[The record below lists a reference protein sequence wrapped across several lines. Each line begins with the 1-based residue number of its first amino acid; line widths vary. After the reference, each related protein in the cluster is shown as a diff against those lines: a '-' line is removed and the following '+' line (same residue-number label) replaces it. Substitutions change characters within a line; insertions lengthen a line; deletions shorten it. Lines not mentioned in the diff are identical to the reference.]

1 MIDCNVVSP
10 MQRRCM
16 DARGL
21 SEPILAFANHLATLG
36 YTPLTIGGYTGSAR
50 HFAAWLNKAGIAVST
65 VDEQT
70 IARFARHDCRCGVGR
85 RHARLSTKYVNRVRR
100 FVHFLIDRGIV
111 ESIPSPAKKFV
122 EEPVATFQR
131 WLRDHRGLS
140 DRTIDRHGRMV
151 LRLLPALGRDPG
163 TYDAALVR
171 RVILEEFRQCSPTV
185 VKTMTMGLRGYL
197 RFLAARGACRPG
209 LDQAVPAVPEWRLS
223 TLPRYLAVGKVDQLI
238 ASCDLAKPH
247 GVRDRAI
254 LLLLARLGLRAGDV
268 LAMKFDDI
276 AWSEGTLRVCGKGRR
291 EIRLPLPQ
299 DAGDAL
305 IAYIERA
312 RPDLADER
320 IFLCASAPYRPL
332 QRSSSVSSV
341 VRLALTRAGIADPP
355 SKGAGL
361 LRHSAATGMLRAG
374 ATLDAIGA
382 VLRHRSADT
391 TVHYAKVDVPCWRRS
406 LNRGRETRD
415 VGQRS
420 RSLRRAPPL
429 TRIQVPY
436 PVQSPEEL
444 RDLRGQARR

>member
-1 MIDCNVVSP
+1 MIDCNVISP
-10 MQRRCM
+10 LHRRRM
-16 DARGL
+16 DPCGL
-21 SEPILAFANHLATLG
+21 SEPISAFANHLATLG
-36 YTPLTIGGYTGSAR
+36 YTPLTVGGYTDSAR
-50 HFAAWLNKAGIAVST
+50 HFAAWLNKVGIAASV

-70 IARFARHDCRCGVGR
+70 IIRFARHDCCCGVR
-85 RHARLSTKYVNRVRR
+85 RRYDRRSTKYVNRVRR
-100 FVHFLIDRGIV
+100 FVRFLIDRGIV
-111 ESIPSPAKKFV
+111 ESIPSPAENVV
-122 EEPVATFQR
+122 EEPVAAFQR
-131 WLRDHRGLS
+131 WLRHHRGLS

-171 RVILEEFRQCSPTV
+171 RVILEELRQCSPTY
-185 VKTMTMGLRGYL
+185 VKTMTMALRGYL

-223 TLPRYLAVGKVDQLI
+223 TLPRYLPADEIERLI
-238 ASCDLAKPH
+238 ASCDVTKPH
-247 GVRDRAI
+247 GIRDRAI

-268 LAMKFDDI
+268 LGMKFDDI

-312 RPDLADER
+312 RPELAEER

-341 VRLALTRAGIADPP
+341 VRLALERAGIADPP
-355 SKGAGL
+355 SKGASL

-382 VLRHRSADT
+382 VLRHRSTDT
-391 TVHYAKVDVPCWRRS
+391 TAHYAKVDVPVLAGIAQPWP
-406 LNRGRETRD
+406 GD
-415 VGQRS
+415 
-420 RSLRRAPPL
+420 A
-429 TRIQVPY
+429 
-436 PVQSPEEL
+436 
-444 RDLRGQARR
+444 